1 MVQYSSSQQQN
12 NRIFY
17 FIDDKSIQNQTIFM
31 TFDTYI
37 LNEAL
42 EYFNNIGNNVFM
54 IKEDRT
60 IRENMLQEIRN
71 YQYLISYNVI
81 TTSSESSN

>member
-1 MVQYSSSQQQN
+1 MVQISPREQN

-17 FIDDKSIQNQTIFM
+17 FIDDKSFQNQTVFM

-37 LNEAL
+37 LSDIIRS
-42 EYFNNIGNNVFM
+42 FDHIGNNVFM
-54 IKEDRT
+54 IREDRT
-60 IRENMLQEIRN
+60 IEENLHQEIRN

-81 TTSSESSN
+81 TTSAN

>member
-1 MVQYSSSQQQN
+1 
-12 NRIFY
+12 
-17 FIDDKSIQNQTIFM
+17 M

-54 IKEDRT
+54 IKEDR
-60 IRENMLQEIRN
+60 IMGENMLQEIRN

-81 TTSSESSN
+81 TTFPESSN

>member
-1 MVQYSSSQQQN
+1 MVQISPQEGNS
-12 NRIFY
+12 RIFY

-37 LNEAL
+37 LSDIIR
-42 EYFNNIGNNVFM
+42 YFDHIGNNVFM
-54 IKEDRT
+54 IRENRT
-60 IRENMLQEIRN
+60 IEENLQQEIRN

-81 TTSSESSN
+81 TTHTN